1 MNKNDLIRE
10 ILIRKKG
17 KVRENDIFECYGR
30 KGSPIIEKKKSPNIW
45 FVVREELEGKSR
57 HW

>member
-17 KVRENDIFECYGR
+17 KVRENGIFECYGG
-30 KGSPIIEKKKSPNIW
+30 KGSPMIEKKKKAQISGS
-45 FVVREELEGKSR
+45 L
-57 HW
+57 